1 MRRAIRLNGIDKEL
15 ELERVSQINHLKND
29 YEFFNLEKMPNGKW
43 RLTYTLDTI
52 SDIRDLQS
60 LEIIRE
66 D

>member
-15 ELERVSQINHLKND
+15 ELGRAVAINHLKND
-29 YEFFNLEKMPNGKW
+29 YEFFNLEKMPDGKW

-52 SDIRDLQS
+52 PDIRDLQS